1 MRKVNRNKVKI
12 ILEDGES
19 ITVNGQELNDLLGVE
34 NEELEPASPVI
45 LQTRDRRVGPKDL
58 IAAIKANNLDYQLAS
73 PHDHR
78 LNPCE
83 RAVAVFKEHLISILA
98 GVDPN
103 FPAVLWCRLI
113 PQTVTT
119 LNMLRKSRINPR
131 LSTHDQLFGVYN
143 YNRCPLAP
151 LGTKIIIHD
160 KPDARPTWGFHGSKG
175 WLIGNA
181 PHHYQH
187 LKVYIPKT
195 GGTRV
200 SDTIQLFPHTYKLPH
215 NSQTDR
221 ATAALEDFTEAITKL
236 KPRGPPSVKDST
248 QHKFLQELHEVLNQ
262 QQQTNPRIPA
272 KIPRVDNNDG
282 PTTRSKTKNTNNN
295 NIRTKKPVP
304 QQRHYHLPKTRQQL
318 HQRYNN

>member
-34 NEELEPASPVI
+34 NEELEPASPGI
-45 LQTRDRRVGPKDL
+45 LQSRDRRVGAHIVTFEELKNSIATDLCGRFPITSTRGMKYILLLYDYDGNSILATPLRSREGSEITRGYKFLYEQLTDAGIVPVLQHLDNEISKDL
-58 IAAIKANNLDYQLAS
+58 IAAIKANNLNYQLAS
-73 PHDHR
+73 LHDHR

-103 FPAVLWCRLI
+103 FPAALWCRLI

-131 LSTHDQLFGVYN
+131 LSAHDQLFGAYN
-143 YNRCPLAP
+143 YNRCHLAP

-160 KPDARPTWGFHGSKG
+160 KPEARPTWGFHGSKG
-175 WLIGNA
+175 WLIGNT
-181 PHHYQH
+181 PHHYRH
-187 LKVYIPKT
+187 FEVYIPKT

-200 SDTIQLFPHTYKLPH
+200 SDTI
-215 NSQTDR
+215 
-221 ATAALEDFTEAITKL
+221 
-236 KPRGPPSVKDST
+236 
-248 QHKFLQELHEVLNQ
+248 
-262 QQQTNPRIPA
+262 
-272 KIPRVDNNDG
+272 
-282 PTTRSKTKNTNNN
+282 
-295 NIRTKKPVP
+295 
-304 QQRHYHLPKTRQQL
+304 
-318 HQRYNN
+318 